1 MAVMFT
7 PDSQN
12 YTVPTDPNMF
22 ANYSPILFVYFDPTL
37 QINAS
42 WLWHYIGVWALSHP
56 EVTSLMI
63 VMK

>member
-1 MAVMFT
+1 MLNMPVMFS

-12 YTVPTDPNMF
+12 YTVPTDSKMF
-22 ANYSPILFVYFDPTL
+22 ANYSQNLFLYFNP
-37 QINAS
+37 NVS
-42 WLWHYIGVWALSHP
+42 WLWHYIGVWALSNP

>member
-1 MAVMFT
+1 MLNMPVMFS

-12 YTVPTDPNMF
+12 YTVPTDSKMF
-22 ANYSPILFVYFDPTL
+22 ANYSQNLFLYFNP
-37 QINAS
+37 NVS